1 MNRLALREGWSTF
14 ILTSLV
20 VFVAIWS
27 LRQADW
33 ADGLQIL
40 NRIMLY
46 GLISGLI
53 VAKQQRIPGW
63 IASLLALTGGVVVVL
78 YQMTVYLDDR
88 LGNRREKLSWLMD
101 RFGNWINQI
110 AGGKQIDDLYLFV
123 LLVSILTLLLA
134 FGSVWFVF
142 RARWI

>member
-40 NRIMLY
+40 NRIMLH

-53 VAKQQRIPGW
+53 VAEPQSIPGG
-63 IASLLALTGGVVVVL
+63 IASLLALTGRGV
-78 YQMTVYLDDR
+78 
-88 LGNRREKLSWLMD
+88 
-101 RFGNWINQI
+101 
-110 AGGKQIDDLYLFV
+110 FV
-123 LLVSILTLLLA
+123 P
-134 FGSVWFVF
+134 
-142 RARWI
+142 